1 MLTRISNRLQED
13 TLIAETSDD
22 AENAKELYCPFEL
35 PDEEFGEMMFERRLA
50 RDGSS
55 SPPGSPLA
63 ESRRGSTAPDT
74 DGMLPIHEIFWVR
87 SKY

>member
-55 SPPGSPLA
+55 SPPGSPRA